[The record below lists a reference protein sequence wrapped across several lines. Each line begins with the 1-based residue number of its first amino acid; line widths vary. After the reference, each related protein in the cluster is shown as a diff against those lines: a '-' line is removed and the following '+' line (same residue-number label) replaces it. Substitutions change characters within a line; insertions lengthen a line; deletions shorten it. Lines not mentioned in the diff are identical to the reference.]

1 MNTTDL
7 AEILKTPAFWVASA
21 VGSVAL
27 SVIGNLVTPKV
38 AQALSE
44 RSSDR
49 RKKVEKKRAR
59 FLGEVIIRV
68 TQPEKILYTKIDSMH
83 AFLIACVF
91 MLLALLLFTA
101 ATALEWLLFP
111 VFVRMAIALAAIPIV
126 WLSMY
131 LTKEGL
137 RRRRIALS
145 AIEYLD
151 EQAKQTQAHPNDRA
165 AVLGHMDDWLF
176 EKHGMRLDDIK
187 AVLKPLDPTK
197 VTPDKISQAE
207 QGVTPNA

>member
-1 MNTTDL
+1 MNATDF
-7 AEILKTPAFWVASA
+7 ADVLKTPAFWVAST

-38 AQALSE
+38 AQAISE

-49 RKKVEKKRAR
+49 RKKVEKQRAR

-68 TQPEKILYTKIDSMH
+68 TRPEKILYTKIDSMH

-91 MLLALLLFTA
+91 MLFALLLFTA

-111 VFVRMAIALAAIPIV
+111 VFVRMAIVLAAIPIV
-126 WLSMY
+126 WLSMF

-137 RRRRIALS
+137 RRRRIALG
-145 AIEYLD
+145 AIAYLD
-151 EQAKQTQAHPNDRA
+151 EQEKQKEAHPNDKA
-165 AVLGHMDDWLF
+165 AVLRHMDDWLF

-187 AVLKPLDPTK
+187 AVLTPHDPTK
-197 VTPDKISQAE
+197 VAALPDKIS
-207 QGVTPNA
+207 